1 MIWHNSRSLG
11 EVAFVPL
18 VQLERPAKCTEGL
31 GVSQSLTQ
39 SLAEMLTVRVQ
50 GPHSNDREPPGTRVE
65 HAEPHTAQQSPAPE
79 RDLLALSD
87 VDLARQGLS
96 RGVLAL
102 RSGA

>member
-1 MIWHNSRSLG
+1 M
-11 EVAFVPL
+11 
-18 VQLERPAKCTEGL
+18 
-31 GVSQSLTQ
+31 SQSLTQ